1 MTANIKPEIS
11 GEFRFIPGSRSWRG
25 QRPPR
30 VSYSL
35 DAGKLPCRC
44 KCGCVAAVPYGVA
57 GRACPHHLKF
67 FESMATSRKLM
78 DEFIVDDRS
87 GKSHFSVFE
96 FRCVLRSHY
105 PPLADDIRVLL
116 AGNLFR
122 HLEHHLDQGVDGKAL
137 RPCEQDPAL
146 ADVLNNTLVPRAGF
160 VHAIAQRDIELQ
172 AA

>member
-1 MTANIKPEIS
+1 ML
-11 GEFRFIPGSRSWRG
+11 GSFPADVNGMRGDGTVWSCRQGLRSPLEE
-25 QRPPR
+25 Q
-30 VSYSL
+30 
-35 DAGKLPCRC
+35 
-44 KCGCVAAVPYGVA
+44 
-57 GRACPHHLKF
+57 
-67 FESMATSRKLM
+67 ATSRKLM
-78 DEFIVDDRS
+78 DEFIIDDRS

-172 AA
+172 AAGARHPRRTLLPRMAPPDAGLGLGML